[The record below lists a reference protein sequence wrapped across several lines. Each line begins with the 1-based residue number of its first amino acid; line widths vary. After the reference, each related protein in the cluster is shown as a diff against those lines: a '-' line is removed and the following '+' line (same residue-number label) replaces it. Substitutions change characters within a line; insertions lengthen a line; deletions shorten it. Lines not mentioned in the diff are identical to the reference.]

1 MYNEISPSLYLR
13 AAVPMINAHWLGN
26 CAAEER
32 QGESKTH
39 EIYLWGHFSLLLLSL
54 LVPYYPICPVRECV
68 IYWQGDQMTFES
80 GLREGEMNKDKE
92 NR

>member
-1 MYNEISPSLYLR
+1 MP
-13 AAVPMINAHWLGN
+13 HWLGN
-26 CAAEER
+26 CAAKER
-32 QGESKTH
+32 QGENKTH

-68 IYWQGDQMTFES
+68 IYWQGEGMTFES
-80 GLREGEMNKDKE
+80 GLHEGEMNKDKE